1 VTLHQLNHD
10 FPDDI
15 DVLLVGPGGR
25 KVLLMSDA
33 GGENAAT
40 DLTLS
45 FDDAA
50 IGSLPDEN
58 ALSSGTFKPTNHGPD
73 EDVMINP
80 APEGPYASTLAEFE
94 GADPNG
100 VWALYVHDD
109 AGQDIGVITGGWSLQ
124 VSAQVAVTSDV
135 AIQSVTAPSPID
147 VGTQFDYTITVT
159 NRGPNTANGV
169 LVTDTLPG
177 GVSFLS
183 ATLPAGAM
191 SSLEANVVTVALG
204 SLNVGESAEIKL
216 TVNAPG
222 TPGQI
227 VNEVAVTAP
236 DDPDATNNAA
246 VNTVVVGSMI
256 AAANQ
261 TNTPAGMFNVTISA
275 PAGKTYII
283 EVSDDLK
290 SWTTL
295 RTITVTDGDV
305 SVLDDVS
312 GMNRR
317 FYRTREQQ

>member
-1 VTLHQLNHD
+1 
-10 FPDDI
+10 
-15 DVLLVGPGGR
+15 
-25 KVLLMSDA
+25 
-33 GGENAAT
+33 
-40 DLTLS
+40 
-45 FDDAA
+45 
-50 IGSLPDEN
+50 
-58 ALSSGTFKPTNHGPD
+58 
-73 EDVMINP
+73 
-80 APEGPYASTLAEFE
+80 
-94 GADPNG
+94 
-100 VWALYVHDD
+100 
-109 AGQDIGVITGGWSLQ
+109 
-124 VSAQVAVTSDV
+124 
-135 AIQSVTAPSPID
+135 
-147 VGTQFDYTITVT
+147 
-159 NRGPNTANGV
+159 
-169 LVTDTLPG
+169 
-177 GVSFLS
+177 
-183 ATLPAGAM
+183 
-191 SSLEANVVTVALG
+191 
-204 SLNVGESAEIKL
+204 LNVGESAEIKL
-216 TVNAPG
+216 PVNAPG